1 MREVL
6 TEKISKGEVVES
18 KFFFID
24 DKTSESVTQYQVE
37 GVPKEFFPHG
47 IAVKENSLV
56 VVNHR
61 TNLDSLE
68 IFKLISE

>member
-24 DKTSESVTQYQVE
+24 EKTSESVTQYQVE
-37 GVPKEFFPHG
+37 GVP
-47 IAVKENSLV
+47 
-56 VVNHR
+56 
-61 TNLDSLE
+61 
-68 IFKLISE
+68 